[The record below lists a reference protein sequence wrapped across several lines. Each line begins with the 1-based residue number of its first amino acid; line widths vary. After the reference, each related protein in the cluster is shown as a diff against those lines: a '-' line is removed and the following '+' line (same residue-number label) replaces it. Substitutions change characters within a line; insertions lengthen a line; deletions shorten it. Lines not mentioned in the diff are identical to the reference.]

1 MRKCSEHSKELPE
14 LRALQSGSL
23 EAKDFP
29 QQSGLT
35 YRLVT
40 AHRGGTKPLDL
51 MPWLGLETLG
61 EDSFAL

>member
-1 MRKCSEHSKELPE
+1 MTIPE
-14 LRALQSGSL
+14 LRAPQSGSL
-23 EAKDFP
+23 EGKGYP

-35 YRLVT
+35 SRLVT